1 MERKRERDRL
11 RKMTTSLREECEV
24 DSSSSNTISLF
35 LLETDT
41 QSQHTSSLK
50 ECQTVLPLKDCAGR
64 ENGVNGS
71 EMLLTVLRTQV
82 RFLPF
87 PSCFCYYNSQDLV
100 RNLGCSWVVPQSA
113 GNGLSACFWVL
124 KNNLCVCVLDLVN
137 PVAIDSI
144 HLFLSDKV
152 FELNLVELNSGW
164 MNLLELGYA
173 GF

>member
-1 MERKRERDRL
+1 MEREKLMEAVSQKKIICLNRAPLMEERNGRMFTSAQSQTNMEKMERKRERDRL

-24 DSSSSNTISLF
+24 DSPSSNTISLF

-87 PSCFCYYNSQDLV
+87 PSCFLLLQFSGPCQKL
-100 RNLGCSWVVPQSA
+100 RMF
-113 GNGLSACFWVL
+113 LSGSTKCWKRPF
-124 KNNLCVCVLDLVN
+124 
-137 PVAIDSI
+137 S
-144 HLFLSDKV
+144 LFLS
-152 FELNLVELNSGW
+152 FEK
-164 MNLLELGYA
+164 
-173 GF
+173 

>member
-1 MERKRERDRL
+1 
-11 RKMTTSLREECEV
+11 MTTSLREECEV

-87 PSCFCYYNSQDLV
+87 LSCFLLLQFSGPCQKL
-100 RNLGCSWVVPQSA
+100 RMF
-113 GNGLSACFWVL
+113 LSGSTKCWKLPF
-124 KNNLCVCVLDLVN
+124 
-137 PVAIDSI
+137 S
-144 HLFLSDKV
+144 LFLS
-152 FELNLVELNSGW
+152 FEKWLVCLCIGPRKSCSHWQYPPLYFRQGVWAELAW
-164 MNLLELGYA
+164 AELRVNELA
-173 GF
+173 WIRLH